1 MSGSEKVSIYYTVSE
16 GEIEGEGSN
25 VVWKLLNSPPGK
37 HSITIGLGKGGIIRG
52 ETITRYVSISECSV
66 CDLPCECFNVVL
78 KPPDE
83 PVGPGDTFIVKAV
96 VGGDIQKASYKWTVS
111 DGTIIA
117 GDKTAQILV
126 RNNPKTE
133 SAKINVTLEIGGND
147 IECNCPNE
155 FSVEVPIVKNVS
167 IGRIPVGPNEPA
179 IVTDLSLSSEQL
191 VTQCQ
196 PGEMP
201 DKAFPQPSESMIID
215 VSTIASDPE
224 GDVLVYSY
232 TVSGGKIIGKGSD
245 VKWDLSDASPGV
257 YTITA
262 SADDGCGSC
271 GKSFSKTVTVTE
283 CTPICG
289 LVECPML
296 ELTAPDSISNSGIVI
311 ITANAGGGASD
322 VGYLWSVENG
332 QIIDG
337 QGTHSLTVR
346 LPANATKTK
355 ASVTVKLTG
364 LDPEAACID
373 TATVVYENGIRKQ
386 TTN

>member
-1 MSGSEKVSIYYTVSE
+1 MYSLRPFIFPFKTAINAVFVLLLAATTLLGQNSPAENNKEQRDKPVECGCGNYWIAPEFETVRAGDTVTFELRSKSEKPPVGNGHWTISE
-16 GEIEGEGSN
+16 GVIISGQGTERIIVQTTGNISATPQQAIPTPVEEYS
-25 VVWKLLNSPPGK
+25 VAFTFPKQLRRSPLNISADVK
-37 HSITIGLGKGGIIRG
+37 CETG
-52 ETITRYVSISECSV
+52 ETCPLVVTSI
-66 CDLPCECFNVVL
+66 
-78 KPPDE
+78 
-83 PVGPGDTFIVKAV
+83 
-96 VGGDIQKASYKWTVS
+96 
-111 DGTIIA
+111 
-117 GDKTAQILV
+117 
-126 RNNPKTE
+126 
-133 SAKINVTLEIGGND
+133 EIGRR
-147 IECNCPNE
+147 
-155 FSVEVPIVKNVS
+155 SVEFNK
-167 IGRIPVGPNEPA
+167 PA
-179 IVTDLSLSSEQL
+179 NVTDLVLSSEQL

-224 GDVLVYSY
+224 GDVLTYNY
-232 TVSGGKIIGKGSD
+232 TVSGGKIIGRGSD

-262 SADDGCGSC
+262 SADDGCGFC
-271 GKSFSKTVTVTE
+271 GKSFSKTVTVAE
-283 CTPICG
+283 CTPTCS

-296 ELTAPDSISNSGIVI
+296 ELTAPDSISNAGIVI
-311 ITANAGGGASD
+311 ITANAGGGATD

-355 ASVTVKLTG
+355 ASVTVKLVG
-364 LDPEAACID
+364 LDPAAACMD

-386 TTN
+386 TVN